1 MRFSVIFDMDGVI
14 VDNGHYHQLAW
25 MAFCNSHK
33 IPFSENE
40 FKSRFFGRT
49 NEQILPAL
57 FKKNLPPDEID
68 KLGEEKEAAYRK
80 IYKPRMTPV
89 KGLIPFLAGLKKGG
103 YPVAIATSAPKS
115 NIDFVLKG
123 IKIQHFIDCVVDDKM
138 VARGKPDPEIYLKT
152 ASLLN
157 TAPYNCVV
165 FEDSLSGT
173 KSAFD
178 AGTKVVGLTTTMPE
192 NEHKYVHHV
201 IRDFSEISV
210 ELLSEIFF
218 Q

>member
-33 IPFSENE
+33 IPFLEEE

-49 NEQILPAL
+49 NKQILPAL
-57 FKKNLPPDEID
+57 FEKDLSPDEID

-80 IYKPRMTPV
+80 IYKPQMVPV
-89 KGLIPFLAGLKKGG
+89 KGLIPFLAELKKGG
-103 YPVAIATSAPKS
+103 YPVAVATSAPKS
-115 NIDFVLKG
+115 NVDFVLTG
-123 IKIQHFIDCVVDDKM
+123 IGIQQFIDIIVDDKM
-138 VARGKPDPEIYLKT
+138 VSKGKPDPEIYLKT

-157 TAPYNCVV
+157 TAPYNCIV

-178 AGTKVVGLTTTMPE
+178 AGMKVVGLTTTMPE
-192 NEHKYVHHV
+192 NEHKYVHHI
-201 IRDFSEISV
+201 IRDFSEVSV
-210 ELLSEIFF
+210 ELLDSLFF
-218 Q
+218 